1 MATAAP
7 PRGIPGISVAGNGTN
22 TPRRG
27 FRLVDSSAPWRTTPL
42 PTKSSYSEAK
52 RVPRCWATLGSYVRG
67 ALPDPPW
74 PIDPAWVG
82 GGSSGLYP
90 GSVLPGGTQSS
101 RRSYVGGSS
110 SRPVPPASTG
120 TAPGVAGSRAAPKGD
135 GAPGRRP
142 RPGHP
147 AGFGCTGRTGTGAVA
162 QADPP
167 SGAILR
173 CSAPLAAGHGRTR
186 GSGCYSPRVL
196 PYPRSTRAYP
206 VTPFRDLPE

>member
-147 AGFGCTGRTGTGAVA
+147 AGFGCTGRTGTGAEARVY
-162 QADPP
+162 PP
-167 SGAILR
+167 VGAVRR
-173 CSAPLAAGHGRTR
+173 CFDPLARGDGRTWEFD
-186 GSGCYSPRVL
+186 SSDPRFQ
-196 PYPRSTRAYP
+196 PYHPSTRVYP
-206 VTPFRDLPE
+206 VTPFGELPE